1 MFVKQFRKA
10 MARSAKKAR
19 KRKKALSA
27 AADASAADLETSAH
41 SANDTA
47 VERASSATP
56 TVVELMSMPTDEL
69 LDEAKEDATLGFVWL
84 TTALDMFVGLLFS
97 VQLLHRHNWP
107 LWLGSILHYWF
118 CTALELL
125 DIFGKLH
132 TGDDGDDDNKH
143 RVGTARWRAIHDYC
157 ECVRNGCPTPPHLF
171 AVHLPPHL
179 ACTLCSLRHEC
190 DAGHRVLSCL
200 CGQRI

>member
-125 DIFGKLH
+125 DILGKLH
-132 TGDDGDDDNKH
+132 TGDDGDDGNKF
-143 RVGTARWRAIHDYC
+143 RFGTVRWRVIHDYC
-157 ECVRNGCPTPPHLF
+157 ECTES
-171 AVHLPPHL
+171 LPRLP
-179 ACTLCSLRHEC
+179 
-190 DAGHRVLSCL
+190 
-200 CGQRI
+200 RI